1 MEFLIRVCLNFY
13 HFAPIGKFYFLL
25 PVGKAGL
32 QHQLRLSKS
41 YLTLTEPI
49 LRSLTGCG
57 QFTPVMRPKDK
68 SPKVRDF
75 GQQSFLRYRVKFFTR
90 ISSVTRHLTHPVQH

>member
-1 MEFLIRVCLNFY
+1 M
-13 HFAPIGKFYFLL
+13 APNGKFNFSL
-25 PVGKAGL
+25 PFGKAGQ

-57 QFTPVMRPKDK
+57 QFTPVMRPIDK

-75 GQQSFLRYRVKFFTR
+75 GQQ
-90 ISSVTRHLTHPVQH
+90 II

>member
-1 MEFLIRVCLNFY
+1 MFKLLSFGSNWQILFL
-13 HFAPIGKFYFLL
+13 
-25 PVGKAGL
+25 L

-57 QFTPVMRPKDK
+57 QFTPVMRPIDK

-75 GQQSFLRYRVKFFTR
+75 EQQIY
-90 ISSVTRHLTHPVQH
+90 

>member
-1 MEFLIRVCLNFY
+1 MIFWWNCYLVLKSMFKV
-13 HFAPIGKFYFLL
+13 HHLAPSGKFYFLL
-25 PVGKAGL
+25 PVGEAGL

-49 LRSLTGCG
+49 LRYLTGCG
-57 QFTPVMRPKDK
+57 QFTPVVRPIDK

-75 GQQSFLRYRVKFFTR
+75 GQQIPRQATLELSGRFC
-90 ISSVTRHLTHPVQH
+90 PA

>member
-1 MEFLIRVCLNFY
+1 MFQAANF
-13 HFAPIGKFYFLL
+13 IFLL

-32 QHQLRLSKS
+32 RHQLRLSKS

-49 LRSLTGCG
+49 IRSLTGCG
-57 QFTPVMRPKDK
+57 QFTPVMRPIDK

-75 GQQSFLRYRVKFFTR
+75 GQRF
-90 ISSVTRHLTHPVQH
+90 IEN

>member
-25 PVGKAGL
+25 
-32 QHQLRLSKS
+32 QHQLRLSKT

-57 QFTPVMRPKDK
+57 QFTPVMRPIDK
-68 SPKVRDF
+68 NPKVRDF